1 METGRYALVLMDCQ
15 MPRMDG
21 FSATVAIR
29 QRELA
34 GQHVPIIAMT
44 ANAMEGDRE
53 RCLAAGMDD
62 YVAKPVRLAELSA
75 VLARWTEL
83 STSKRMGYNHPCMTT
98 LAVCSSI
105 SHNRRLSRIISAVSI
120 SAARWAS
127 ERSALPTGCIQRAR
141 APAMWS

>member
-1 METGRYALVLMDCQ
+1 MNERAMASMILLIAEDNPNNQKLAVMQVRKLGYQAEAVADGHEALAAMETGRYALVLMDCQ

-29 QRELA
+29 QRELP

-83 STSKRMGYNHPCMTT
+83 
-98 LAVCSSI
+98 VSS
-105 SHNRRLSRIISAVSI
+105 
-120 SAARWAS
+120 
-127 ERSALPTGCIQRAR
+127 
-141 APAMWS
+141 

>member
-1 METGRYALVLMDCQ
+1 MNERAMASTMLLIAEDNPINQKLAIMQVRKLGYQAEAVADGHEALTAMETGRYALVLMDCQ

-29 QRELA
+29 QRELP

-62 YVAKPVRLAELSA
+62 YLAKPVRLAELSA

-83 STSKRMGYNHPCMTT
+83 VTS
-98 LAVCSSI
+98 
-105 SHNRRLSRIISAVSI
+105 
-120 SAARWAS
+120 
-127 ERSALPTGCIQRAR
+127 
-141 APAMWS
+141 

>member
-1 METGRYALVLMDCQ
+1 MNERAMASMMLLIAEDNPINQKLAIMQVRKLGYQAEAVADGHEALTAMETGRYALVLMDCQ

-62 YVAKPVRLAELSA
+62 YLAKPVRLAELSA
-75 VLARWTEL
+75 VLVRWTEL
-83 STSKRMGYNHPCMTT
+83 VTS
-98 LAVCSSI
+98 
-105 SHNRRLSRIISAVSI
+105 
-120 SAARWAS
+120 
-127 ERSALPTGCIQRAR
+127 
-141 APAMWS
+141 